1 MYLHIIIKTLEME
14 LQEGY
19 GVSVGWYISQCHIY
33 MERSSCVRLPPLFYR
48 LEERFTPFPITRL
61 IGTRPGISVP
71 RYNLWSIKKKSILH
85 CFVFIFANIT
95 ALSRRKTCTTLI
107 PYCKTLYGLAFTRL
121 WSLSLQDGHSLSLD
135 KGL

>member
-1 MYLHIIIKTLEME
+1 MYLHIIIKTLEMK

-48 LEERFTPFPITRL
+48 LEERFILFPITRL

-71 RYNLWSIKKKSILH
+71 RYNLWSIKKIDFALFFFH
-85 CFVFIFANIT
+85 IANIT

-121 WSLSLQDGHSLSLD
+121 WSLFLQDGHSLSLD